1 MTAADV
7 NTAFDTERAAQIGR
21 IENLSAGR
29 AAAEQARAADFEARV
44 KSGQMR
50 ALGGGRYQ
58 STQGWDAGEIWY
70 TQRSATGALVLPQHG
85 LDETTGEAALYSRF
99 PEWHQ
104 LGTVI
109 PAGLSDI
116 GAVLK
121 AARIDFSVK
130 QAPVQFTS
138 PFVSDEGDGATR
150 LQTVPR
156 SFVNYR
162 DDTMAPL
169 GVVGKIF
176 TPIQPRESFEFLQE
190 LVDDEGVIF
199 ESAGAVDGGKRIFVS
214 VLLPR
219 DIIIDPAGIADMVTP
234 HVAIFDR
241 FDGDGSF
248 RAVVTPWRP
257 RCRNTE
263 RFAMRDAK
271 TSWAVRH
278 TTNAL
283 ARVQEAQRTLG
294 LSTRYFESFAA
305 EETALARTDVDRL
318 ADEIDALIA
327 AVWPEKEADPAAKPG
342 PRAGTIKAK
351 TDAERREALQGMAQV
366 QSVELGRTAYM
377 LERVFSDYFDHQAP
391 RRVTGDRMAA
401 ARATAAFIG
410 TDDDRK
416 DTVHKR
422 LMALTTR

>member
-21 IENLSAGR
+21 IENLSADR

-121 AARIDFSVK
+121 AARIDFRVE
-130 QAPVQFTS
+130 QAPVSFTA
-138 PFVSDEGDGATR
+138 PDGS
-150 LQTVPR
+150 LIEVPR
-156 SFVNYR
+156 AFVNFR
-162 DDTMAPL
+162 DDTKAPL

-176 TPIQPRESFEFLQE
+176 TPIQPRESFEFLQQ

-214 VLLPR
+214 VLLPQ

-305 EETALARTDVDRL
+305 EETALARTDIDRL

-327 AVWPEKEADPAAKPG
+327 AVWPEKEADPNTPKG

-351 TDAERREALQGMAQV
+351 TDAERRDTLQAIAAEQAK
-366 QSVELGRTAYM
+366 ETGRTAYSV
-377 LERVFSDYFDHQAP
+377 ERAYTDFLDHQAP
-391 RRVTGDRMAA
+391 RRVTGDKMAA

-422 LMALTTR
+422 LMTLTNR

>member
-1 MTAADV
+1 MTAVDA

-21 IENLSAGR
+21 IENLSADR

-44 KSGQMR
+44 KAGQMR

-130 QAPVQFTS
+130 QRPVEFS
-138 PFVSDEGDGATR
+138 VAEGYGG
-150 LQTVPR
+150 LVHKVVPR
-156 SFVNYR
+156 AFVNFR

-176 TPIQPRESFEFLQE
+176 TPIQPRESFEFLQQ

-214 VLLPR
+214 VLLPN
-219 DIIIDPAGIADMVTP
+219 DIIIDPEGIADMVTP

-263 RFAMRDAK
+263 RFAMRDAA

-327 AVWPEKEADPAAKPG
+327 AVWPEKEADPAVKPG
-342 PRAGTIKAK
+342 PRAGTIKAR
-351 TDAERREALQGMAQV
+351 TSAERREALQNMAAV

-410 TDDDRK
+410 TDDARK

-422 LMALTTR
+422 LMTLTTR